1 MKTLLI
7 ATAILLAT
15 VTGINQSAYAANKDN
30 VQAVLLT
37 EISKVNKIE
46 VYGNVELYLSNGFT
60 DNVKVYN
67 QYYKESALVQDQN
80 GVLRISSYKAEKL
93 VVWVTVNNLSALSVH
108 DNAEVISF
116 GKLSAIDLDVK
127 LYNNAS
133 AQLDLD
139 AYNANITLVDQ
150 AKADLSGDIEYGE
163 IKYDRS
169 ASLNTFNLV
178 SAHVGKKVNAND
190 DSAELNLSSL

>member
-1 MKTLLI
+1 MKTLLL
-7 ATAILLAT
+7 ATAILLVT

-37 EISKVNKIE
+37 EINKVNKIE

-108 DNAEVISF
+108 DNAEVRSF

-133 AQLDLD
+133 AQLDMD
-139 AYNANITLVDQ
+139 AYNANITLSDQ
-150 AKADLSGDIEYGE
+150 AKANLSGNIEYGE

-169 ASLNTFNLV
+169 SSLNTFNLI
-178 SAHVGKKVNAND
+178 SAHVGKKVNASG

>member
-1 MKTLLI
+1 MKTLLL

-30 VQAVLLT
+30 AQAVLLT

-93 VVWVTVNNLSALSVH
+93 
-108 DNAEVISF
+108 
-116 GKLSAIDLDVK
+116 GC
-127 LYNNAS
+127 
-133 AQLDLD
+133 
-139 AYNANITLVDQ
+139 
-150 AKADLSGDIEYGE
+150 
-163 IKYDRS
+163 
-169 ASLNTFNLV
+169 
-178 SAHVGKKVNAND
+178 VGNRK
-190 DSAELNLSSL
+190 